1 MVDQS
6 YNVRTGLKTI
16 SNVYSGLGTS
26 QCFYINN
33 IEASGL
39 YFEKGKNYQFIQTNI
54 SNIGN
59 PLNIYLDEYGN
70 KKLEKYITISGSAG
84 LNRYLTVS
92 IPKTFKQTNT
102 LYYGNES
109 GQFFGAPIKLTST
122 EYYLKHNIQL
132 YCFNA
137 YHDNTKY
144 IIPDNILTQNAKFYN
159 EFILI
164 SGILP
169 FINKNN
175 DLFKSNYLSNVRTD
189 VIKINAYVPNKGIMP
204 DDSLNLN
211 FFGNNLYYKNIK
223 TDATNQ
229 WSNLYDLYNLIIDL
243 SFADSGSLESG
254 TQSSAKYYQYGYR
267 LSGCEGCIDKI
278 TLTTGFNNFYS
289 GQITLFYNPRKIYE
303 NYRSYP
309 LMNVNGESFNSGD
322 FVGPNTIIAEENFK
336 YTKYTGAQA
345 YYA

>member
-159 EFILI
+159 EFTLI

-175 DLFKSNYLSNVRTD
+175 DLFKSKKLH
-189 VIKINAYVPNKGIMP
+189 
-204 DDSLNLN
+204 
-211 FFGNNLYYKNIK
+211 
-223 TDATNQ
+223 Q
-229 WSNLYDLYNLIIDL
+229 
-243 SFADSGSLESG
+243 
-254 TQSSAKYYQYGYR
+254 
-267 LSGCEGCIDKI
+267 
-278 TLTTGFNNFYS
+278 
-289 GQITLFYNPRKIYE
+289 LF
-303 NYRSYP
+303 
-309 LMNVNGESFNSGD
+309 L
-322 FVGPNTIIAEENFK
+322 
-336 YTKYTGAQA
+336 
-345 YYA
+345 